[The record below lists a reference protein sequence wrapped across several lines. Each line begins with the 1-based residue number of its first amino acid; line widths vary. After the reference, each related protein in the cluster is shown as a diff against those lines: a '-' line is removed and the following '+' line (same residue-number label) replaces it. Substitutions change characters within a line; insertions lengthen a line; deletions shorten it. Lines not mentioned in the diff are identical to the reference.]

1 LRVTRQSTTPALP
14 AFHLQP
20 ETSERATQR
29 IALRRSFAMRA
40 ALGIFVLT
48 ATSAAYA
55 CFASHL
61 GTWRAL
67 PLTLAVAASLMLG
80 ARRHERA
87 QPAALRFGRDELSV
101 WDQAGTLLMQG
112 RITGCSQWSS
122 RLLILALQPEA
133 GRARTLLIAADALP
147 APVFR
152 QLSVLGRRAAGA

>member
-1 LRVTRQSTTPALP
+1 
-14 AFHLQP
+14 
-20 ETSERATQR
+20 
-29 IALRRSFAMRA
+29 MRG

-48 ATSAAYA
+48 ATWAAYA
-55 CFASHL
+55 CLASHL
-61 GTWRAL
+61 GAWQAL

-87 QPAALRFGRDELSV
+87 QPAALKIGQDELSV
-101 WDQAGTLLMQG
+101 WGGAGTLLIRG
-112 RITGCSQWSS
+112 RITGCSQWSG

-133 GRARTLLIAADALP
+133 GRARSLLITADALP